1 MKKGAP
7 DRGAPFFL
15 LDEASGYFLNAEFEA
30 AMSTTSADGATAAF
44 LNVEFL
50 MSFFR
55 WRS

>member
-7 DRGAPFFL
+7 DRGAPFFFV
-15 LDEASGYFLNAEFEA
+15 DEAAGYFLNAEFEA